1 MATKINTD
9 NSFLGRGWSFPPT
22 FQTHNKQVELV
33 SDEEDIHQS
42 LEILLSTIPGE
53 RIMNPDFGC
62 ELKTMVFE
70 VITES
75 MITKV
80 QNAVERAILFF
91 EPRINLEDVQVLIN
105 DDPLERDSVYDGVL
119 FIHIDYM
126 IRQINTRSNMVYP
139 FYYIEGSN
147 VSP

>member
-1 MATKINTD
+1 MANKINTN

-22 FQTHNKQVELV
+22 FQTYNKQVELV

-42 LEILLSTIPGE
+42 LEILLSTTPGE
-53 RIMNPDFGC
+53 RIMQPDFGC
-62 ELKTMVFE
+62 ELKTMVFDS
-70 VITES
+70 ITES

-91 EPRINLEDVQVLIN
+91 EPRISLEDVQVLIN
-105 DDPLERDSVYDGVL
+105 DDPLEQNSVYDGVL
-119 FIHIDYM
+119 FIHIDYF

-147 VSP
+147 VSI